1 MSGLS
6 RIWRRARSNV
16 AATAGAE
23 PYPDL
28 VPLTLDLPPNA
39 AYAAALAAARAMP
52 LWQVVSEDPAAGR
65 IVALATTPRLKF
77 VDDVEIVVE
86 PAGAGSRVRV
96 RSASR
101 VGVTDFGANA
111 RRVRAYLARL
121 ATSAPA

>member
-1 MSGLS
+1 VSGLS
-6 RIWRRARSNV
+6 RAWRRARSNV
-16 AATAGAE
+16 AATDEVE
-23 PYPDL
+23 PYPEL
-28 VPLTLDLPPNA
+28 APLLLDLRPNA

-52 LWQVVSEDPAAGR
+52 LWQIVSEHPATGR
-65 IVALATTPRLKF
+65 IAAIATTPRLKF

-86 PAGAGSRVRV
+86 PAGDGSRVRV

>member
-6 RIWRRARSNV
+6 RMWRRARSNV
-16 AATAGAE
+16 AATDGVE

-65 IVALATTPRLKF
+65 IAALATTARLKF

-86 PAGAGSRVRV
+86 PAGAGSRVRM

-101 VGVTDFGANA
+101 VGVTDLGANA

-121 ATSAPA
+121 ATSAPG